1 MDKMNLPIQEI
12 YNQQVAGAERERR
25 DFWARALA
33 EWEEKLREDP
43 LSPEAYI
50 EVARCH
56 SKLGQEKDSHAVLDQ
71 GLSRIPSEKSYKLH
85 LWHIR
90 LLEES
95 NCTREAIES
104 VRRAIILFPNDFS
117 LRLLEFLLLPVI
129 YNSTEEIE
137 EYRAHLSQG
146 LRMLC
151 NEVSLGTDEE
161 RKNAFWGIASHSNYR
176 LGYQARN
183 DRELQKQY
191 GQLLHRIMAANF
203 PDFAKPLAMPE
214 IPADGKLR
222 IGYVSSRF
230 RNLSATKYFFGWIR
244 EHKKET
250 ISVYAYH
257 VGYKTDSMTEE
268 VRKVSHTFRHIPNS
282 IPETCQAILD
292 DQLHILVFLD
302 VGLEAMTTRLAAL
315 RLAPIQCAAWDQPV
329 TTGLPTIEYFISSS
343 LTEPENAQ
351 EHYSEELVSLP
362 GVGVCYQK
370 PIIPT
375 TLLNKTRRDFRLR
388 DDAVVYLCIQY
399 AYKYLPDQDKLLV
412 QIAKRIPNAQF
423 VFLTET
429 NFIASDLQ
437 RRLERAFS
445 AENLSADDYCV
456 LLPAL
461 ERFAYW
467 NLSLVGDVF
476 LDAIGWSGGVSTF
489 EAIACKIP
497 IVTLPG
503 EFMRGRQSYAILT
516 QLGAT
521 ETIARDEREFVE
533 IAVRLGVDKEWREGV
548 IRKMGAN
555 YSSLFSDTKCVR
567 ALENFYKRVVAERLQ
582 AQQLAAISGGRK

>member
-1 MDKMNLPIQEI
+1 MNPPIQEI

-33 EWEEKLREDP
+33 EWEETLRKDP

-56 SKLGQEKDSHAVLDQ
+56 SKLGQEKYSRAVLEH
-71 GLSRIPSEKSYKLH
+71 GLSRIPPEKSYKLH

-104 VRRAIILFPNDFS
+104 VRRAAKLFPRDFS
-117 LRLLEFLLLPVI
+117 LKLLEFLLLPVI
-129 YNSTEEIE
+129 YDSTEEIE
-137 EYRAHLSQG
+137 EYRAQLSRG

-151 NEVSLGTDEE
+151 EEVSLDTDEE
-161 RKNAFWGIASHSNYR
+161 RKSAFLGIASHSNYR
-176 LGYQARN
+176 LGYQAQN
-183 DRELQKQY
+183 DRELQKEY
-191 GQLLHRIMAANF
+191 GRLLHRIMAANF
-203 PDFAKPLAMPE
+203 PSFAEPLAMPE
-214 IPADGKLR
+214 IPTDGKLR

-244 EHKKET
+244 EHKKDA

-257 VGYKTDSMTEE
+257 VGQKTDSMTEE
-268 VRKVSHTFRHIPNS
+268 VRKASHTFRHIPNS
-282 IPETCQAILD
+282 IQETCQAILAD
-292 DQLHILVFLD
+292 RLHILVFLD

-315 RLAPIQCAAWDQPV
+315 HLAPIQCAAWDQPV
-329 TTGLPTIEYFISSS
+329 TTGLPTIDYFISSA

-351 EHYSEELVSLP
+351 NHYSEELVSLP

-370 PIIPT
+370 PIIPAA
-375 TLLNKTRRDFRLR
+375 LLNKTRRDFRLR

-399 AYKYLPDQDKLLV
+399 AYKYLPNQDQLLV
-412 QIAKRIPNAQF
+412 QIAKRVPNAQF

-429 NFIASDLQ
+429 DLIAGDLR
-437 RRLERAFS
+437 RRLDRAFG
-445 AENLSADDYCV
+445 AANLNAADYCV

-516 QLGAT
+516 QLGVT
-521 ETIARDEREFVE
+521 ETIARDENEFVE
-533 IAVRLGVDKEWREGV
+533 IAVRLGLDRKWREEV

-567 ALENFYKRVVAERLQ
+567 ALESFYGRVVAERLQ
-582 AQQLAAISGGRK
+582 AQQSPTVSGGRR